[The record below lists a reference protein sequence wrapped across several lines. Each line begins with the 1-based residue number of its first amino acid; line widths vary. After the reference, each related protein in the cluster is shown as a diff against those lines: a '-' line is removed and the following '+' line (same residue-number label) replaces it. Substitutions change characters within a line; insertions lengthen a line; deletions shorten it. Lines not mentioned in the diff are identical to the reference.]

1 MLFLQHS
8 FRPARWSVAFV
19 VALAGCGGGHPDAI
33 AFQAVTLIDGTG
45 AAPRSSMTV
54 VIEGNRITAVGPED
68 SVRIPRGAQVVD
80 ASGKYLVPGLWD
92 MHVHLSKAKA
102 EALPVLVANGV
113 TSVRDMG
120 GDLDELRGWQR
131 AIRAGEIVG
140 PRIKMAGPMLEAPA
154 TVKRLAASKTHEKWL
169 VTRVPIPDTA
179 SASRVVDS
187 LTALGVDFIKIREAA
202 SNETYAAVVRAAHRR
217 GMMVVGHAPYG
228 MDPVKGA
235 SLGVASFEHASY
247 PYPLDTVPARRKEIL
262 DAFVS
267 NHVVIV
273 PTLVAWWTH
282 LMDED
287 SVRVLVEDSTG
298 ARDPRRRLI
307 SGFLA
312 YEWQVD
318 VDKAKRKNN
327 ATMLGWRGFFFTQAR
342 DLQAMHEAGVPM
354 LPGSDLAGPPLFPGY
369 SLHDELEN
377 LVRYVGLTPMEAIE
391 SATRQ
396 PADFFGM
403 EDSLGTVEPGKLADL
418 VLLSANPLEDIGNTR
433 RIAGVVLNGRYIDRE
448 EIRGLLEG
456 LTPETTGNITLEQAV
471 DSTGH

>member
-1 MLFLQHS
+1 MSRRSAVTRCLAAVL
-8 FRPARWSVAFV
+8 VL
-19 VALAGCGGGHPDAI
+19 ALAGCGEGSHSDAI
-33 AFQAVTLIDGTG
+33 AFQGATLIDGTG
-45 AAPRSSMTV
+45 APPRRDMTV
-54 VIEGNRITAVGPED
+54 VVNGGRIMQVGPAD
-68 SVRIPRGAQVVD
+68 SVRPPRGTRVVD
-80 ASGKYLVPGLWD
+80 ASGYYITPGLWD

-120 GDLDELRGWQR
+120 GDLEELRGWQR
-131 AIRAGEIVG
+131 GITAGEIVG
-140 PRIKMAGPMLEAPA
+140 PRIKMPGPMLEAPA

-247 PYPLDTVPARRKEIL
+247 PYPLDSVPASRKRIL

-267 NHVVIV
+267 NHIVIV

-307 SGFLA
+307 SDFLA
-312 YEWQVD
+312 YEWRVD
-318 VDKAKRKNN
+318 IDKSKRKNN
-327 ATMLGWRGFFFTQAR
+327 ATMLGWRNFFFTQAR
-342 DLQAMHEAGVPM
+342 DLRAMHQAGVTM

-369 SLHDELEN
+369 ALHDELEN
-377 LVRYVGLTPMEAIE
+377 LVRYVGLTPMEVIE

-396 PADFFGM
+396 PAEFFGM
-403 EDSLGTVEPGKLADL
+403 EDSLGTVEPGKVADL

-433 RIAGVVLNGRYIDRE
+433 RIVGVVLNGRYIDRDG
-448 EIRGLLEG
+448 IRGLLGG

-471 DSTGH
+471 DSAGH